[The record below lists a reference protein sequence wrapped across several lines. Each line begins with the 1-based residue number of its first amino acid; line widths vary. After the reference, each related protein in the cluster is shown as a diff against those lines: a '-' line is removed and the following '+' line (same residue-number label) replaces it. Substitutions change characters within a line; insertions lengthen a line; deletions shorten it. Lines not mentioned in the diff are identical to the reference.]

1 MANQARQIE
10 DVRGSVVR
18 SYGALGYLEER
29 DRRSISL
36 RSLETPALIGAR
48 AILGG
53 YFIYNGIN
61 HFVNREML
69 SQYAKS
75 KGVESPDAAVT
86 GSGLL
91 ALAGGLSILTGVLP
105 KVGAGLLSTFL
116 LGVSP
121 RMHAFWREHDPQQ
134 RMQEMVNFTKNMA
147 LVGGAL
153 FAAAHPEPWQWAVN
167 RDGGRMAAGAR

>member
-1 MANQARQIE
+1 MTNRVRQIE
-10 DVRGSVVR
+10 GPQREPR
-18 SYGALGYLEER
+18 S
-29 DRRSISL
+29 
-36 RSLETPALIGAR
+36 RSLQPVETPALIAAR

-69 SQYAKS
+69 SQYAQS
-75 KGVESPDAAVT
+75 KGVESSDAAVT

-121 RMHAFWREHDPQQ
+121 RIHAFWREKDPQQ

-147 LVGGAL
+147 LIGGAL
-153 FAAAHPEPWQWAVN
+153 FAAAHPEPWQWAAN
-167 RDGGRMAAGAR
+167 SGGRMVAGER